1 MTTPSARDDHHQY
14 EVPLLING
22 DENIL
27 RIENDDAYPE
37 DCMVDY
43 KGDRIVFVNNKSKY
57 GGWKSAGLI
66 IIVDIAEAMA
76 YYGISAN
83 LITYLTGPLGQ
94 STVTAAAN
102 VNTWVGFI
110 WMLPVFGAFIADS
123 FLGRFRTIIFS
134 TLIYVLGLGLLTLS
148 VVLPSII
155 GPRDCLL
162 NSSSILCTVPSFQ
175 VIFFFCSLYLVAF
188 GRAGF
193 KPCVQAFGA
202 DQFDA
207 RNPEECKSKSS
218 FFNWWYFGICLGSS
232 IARLFLTYIQDN
244 VSWALGFGISTFSLA
259 MALIVFLLGTQTY
272 RYSVKNENEN
282 PILRII
288 EVFVAAA
295 KNWKQ
300 SSSLDVSRDGEVAK
314 SHDMRVGVHQFRF
327 LDKALVNPIN
337 STKNVRQCSIAQV
350 EDAKMTLRLVP
361 IWISCLIYAVVFA
374 QSTTF
379 FVKQGNTMDRS
390 ISTSFQIPAAAL
402 QILINVPI
410 FIFIPLYDCALVPFA
425 RIFTGKPN
433 GITMLQRIG
442 FGMFLSTLSMVI
454 AAVIEKRRLLVAL
467 DFGLIDQPAA
477 TVPMSVW
484 WLSPQY
490 LLVGLADVFATVGLQ
505 EFFYD
510 QVPDSLRSIGI
521 SLYLSVLGVGSFLSG
536 SLISVIERITGGSS
550 RHSWFSNNLNRAHLD
565 YFYWLLAGLSFVE
578 LVAFVYL
585 SKFYLYK
592 RGTSS

>member
-1 MTTPSARDDHHQY
+1 MTIPSARDDHYQY
-14 EVPLLING
+14 EVVVPLLNNR
-22 DENIL
+22 EE
-27 RIENDDAYPE
+27 IEDDDDTE
-37 DCMVDY
+37 DYMVDY
-43 KGDRIVFVNNKSKY
+43 KGDRIVFENNKSKY

-66 IIVDIAEAMA
+66 IIVDIAECMA

-110 WMLPVFGAFIADS
+110 WMLPVFGAVLADS
-123 FLGRFRTIIFS
+123 FLGRFPTIIFS

-148 VVLPSII
+148 VVLLSLIGPHDCLHNNNSII
-155 GPRDCLL
+155 
-162 NSSSILCTVPSFQ
+162 CTFPSFQ

-232 IARLFLTYIQDN
+232 ISRLFLTYIQDN
-244 VSWALGFGISTFSLA
+244 VSWSVGFGISTISLA
-259 MALIVFLLGTQTY
+259 VALIVFLLGTQTY
-272 RYSVKNENEN
+272 RYSVKKENEN
-282 PILRII
+282 PILRITQ
-288 EVFVAAA
+288 VFVAAA
-295 KNWKQ
+295 KNWKRSDESQ
-300 SSSLDVSRDGEVAK
+300 DGEVSK
-314 SHDMRVGVHQFRF
+314 CRGKRVGVHQFRF
-327 LDKALVNPIN
+327 LDKALINPIN
-337 STKNVRQCSIAQV
+337 PTKNVRQCSISQI

-390 ISTSFQIPAAAL
+390 IGTSFQIPAAAL
-402 QILINVPI
+402 QILINVSI
-410 FIFIPLYDCALVPFA
+410 FLFIPLYDFALVPLA
-425 RIFTGKPN
+425 RTFTGKPN

-467 DFGLIDQPAA
+467 DFGLIDRPEI
-477 TVPMSVW
+477 TIPMSVW

-490 LLVGLADVFATVGLQ
+490 LLIGLADVFATVGLQ

-536 SLISVIERITGGSS
+536 FLISAIERITGGSG
-550 RHSWFSNNLNRAHLD
+550 HYSWFSNNLNRAHLD
-565 YFYWLLAGLSFVE
+565 YFYWLLAGLSLVE
-578 LVAFVYL
+578 LVAFFYL
-585 SKFYLYK
+585 SKSYLYK
-592 RGTSS
+592 RGTLS

>member
-1 MTTPSARDDHHQY
+1 MTTPSARDDHYQN
-14 EVPLLING
+14 EVPLLNNRQ
-22 DENIL
+22 E
-27 RIENDDAYPE
+27 IEYDDDDTE
-37 DCMVDY
+37 DYMVDY

-66 IIVDIAEAMA
+66 IIVDIAECMA

-110 WMLPVFGAFIADS
+110 WMLPVFGAVVADS
-123 FLGRFRTIIFS
+123 FLGRFRTIIIS

-148 VVLPSII
+148 VVLPSLI

-162 NSSSILCTVPSFQ
+162 DNNSIYCTFPSFK
-175 VIFFFCSLYLVAF
+175 VVFFFCSLYLVAF

-232 IARLFLTYIQDN
+232 ISRLFLTYIQDN
-244 VSWALGFGISTFSLA
+244 VSWSLGFGISTMSLA
-259 MALIVFLLGTQTY
+259 VALIVFLLGTQTY
-272 RYSVKNENEN
+272 RYNVKKENEN
-282 PILRII
+282 PILRITQ
-288 EVFVAAA
+288 VFVAAA

-300 SSSLDVSRDGEVAK
+300 SDASKDGEVSK
-314 SHDMRVGVHQFRF
+314 SRGIRVGVHQFRF
-327 LDKALVNPIN
+327 LDKVLINPIN
-337 STKNVRQCSIAQV
+337 STKNARQCSIAQV

-390 ISTSFQIPAAAL
+390 IGTSFQIPAAAL
-402 QILINVPI
+402 QILINVSI
-410 FIFIPLYDCALVPFA
+410 FIFIPLYDFALVPFA
-425 RIFTGKPN
+425 RIITGKPN

-467 DFGLIDQPAA
+467 NFGLIDRPE
-477 TVPMSVW
+477 VPIPMSVW

-510 QVPDSLRSIGI
+510 QVPGSLRSIGI
-521 SLYLSVLGVGSFLSG
+521 SLYLGVLGVGSFLSG
-536 SLISVIERITGGSS
+536 SLISIIEHITGGSS
-550 RHSWFSNNLNRAHLD
+550 SHYSWFSNNLNRAHLD
-565 YFYWLLAGLSFVE
+565 YFYWLLAGLSLAE
-578 LVAFVYL
+578 LVAFLYL

-592 RGTSS
+592 RGTLS